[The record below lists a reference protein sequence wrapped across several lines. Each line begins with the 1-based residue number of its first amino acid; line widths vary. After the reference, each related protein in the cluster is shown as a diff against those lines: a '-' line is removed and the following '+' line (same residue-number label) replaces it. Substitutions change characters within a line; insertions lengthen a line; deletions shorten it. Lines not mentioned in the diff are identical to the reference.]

1 MKKNYRRNTAQTG
14 SIDPV
19 INSTERFPAQSA
31 MKTAP
36 SLKPGIAMM
45 EACAFGQTEAVAIR
59 EAWRFSFP
67 IKTVS
72 REEFDSLVERNGQV
86 VFNG

>member
-1 MKKNYRRNTAQTG
+1 MKKNYRRNTAQTD
-14 SIDPV
+14 SIEPV
-19 INSTERFPAQSA
+19 INFIERPVQSA

-45 EACAFGQTEAVAIR
+45 EACAFGQPEAVAIR

-72 REEFDSLVERNGQV
+72 REEFDSLVERNSQL
-86 VFNG
+86 VFHG